1 MAQSF
6 MTELPSILK
15 AGRNIKS
22 EEMKVFYNSML
33 NYLSSIYRNSFFFFL
48 YIAGFHCLA
57 LDRLAKLQ
65 CSKIFSSKSTG

>member
-22 EEMKVFYNSML
+22 EEMEVFYNDILFFIHSG
-33 NYLSSIYRNSFFFFL
+33 LSLLSP
-48 YIAGFHCLA
+48 
-57 LDRLAKLQ
+57 
-65 CSKIFSSKSTG
+65 